1 MSLRKIL
8 FTVVIALR
16 IHDDVALV
24 DASRF
29 FPRRQQRPAPHLPR
43 TDIDPAATSSSTTS
57 SERNLVPERGQLIPD
72 GFHPQDLY
80 KAYAEILRDYE
91 EKAFHRSADWVVLR
105 KDQDVIVSLLQ
116 HESDPTC
123 PYVKMQ
129 GIIPVPVKDCWEF
142 LRVDD
147 WDRTMPKM
155 DVSVYIVWLFVVDMY
170 HLV

>member
-1 MSLRKIL
+1 L
-8 FTVVIALR
+8 
-16 IHDDVALV
+16 
-24 DASRF
+24 
-29 FPRRQQRPAPHLPR
+29 
-43 TDIDPAATSSSTTS
+43 
-57 SERNLVPERGQLIPD
+57 SERNVVPERGQWIPD

-80 KAYAEILRDYE
+80 QAYAEIQRDYE

-105 KDQDVIVSLLQ
+105 KDQDVTVSLLR

-155 DVSVYIVWLFVVDMY
+155 DVSVNIVRYLLICTISLGKVE
-170 HLV
+170 L